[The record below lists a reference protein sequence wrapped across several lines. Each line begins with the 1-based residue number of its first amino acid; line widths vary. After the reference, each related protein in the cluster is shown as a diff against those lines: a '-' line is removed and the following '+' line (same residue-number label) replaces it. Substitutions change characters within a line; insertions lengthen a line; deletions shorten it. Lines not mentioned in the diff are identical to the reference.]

1 MKGIDLF
8 NALTKADEELI
19 DRRAG
24 AADGKKQK
32 TRSLR
37 RIALAAACVTLAVC
51 AVTVYPLFR
60 KTNGTPPVGNP
71 ALPITERQVPFDA
84 PVYFGEESSV
94 EATGAAAEF
103 NTNAISVTAKL
114 AETRPDTYTFFDD
127 WSQKEYR
134 LLRMETVRLLKGR
147 NMTDEF
153 YYLIPAA
160 YMTDLSL
167 YDRFVI
173 RDMAQCGYDYSVL
186 YNKTQ
191 GKAEQL
197 TQVLFTMGQN
207 MIAFDADGRFDER
220 LWKSWKIRPEDYGD
234 VPASLGQAERE
245 AGKND
250 SKEIYVHLL
259 ANVTGEAADVL
270 SRIRSFENG
279 IFVPGFFSM
288 LHRYSPEVQF
298 RAVRYIGGFAT
309 NEAVRVW
316 SREYTGG
323 ENDTFTETKA
333 HFTDD
338 DLANL
343 PDLPS
348 AIAAVALSFE
358 RGEIRPPHIENADEL
373 KLASHGVFG
382 WYARTAEGVLG
393 IVRVTWRY
401 HGETSR
407 QTKLDD
413 AYYIV
418 DSASGQALPI
428 GRDRLLDRL
437 GEYETTY
444 IFDGRY
450 SADGKVYAVRPVV

>member
-1 MKGIDLF
+1 MKGIELF

-24 AADGKKQK
+24 ATDGKKQK
-32 TRSLR
+32 ARSLR

-51 AVTVYPLFR
+51 ALAVYPLFR
-60 KTNGTPPVGNP
+60 KSSGNP
-71 ALPITERQVPFDA
+71 AVPIENRRIPFDA

-94 EATGAAAEF
+94 EATGAAPQL

-114 AETRPDTYTFFDD
+114 AETLPDTYTFFDD

-147 NMTDEF
+147 SMTDWF

-173 RDMAQCGYDYSVL
+173 RDMWQCGYDYSVL

-197 TQVLFTMGQN
+197 TQVLFYSNYMGQN
-207 MIAFDADGRFDER
+207 FIPFDADGRFDGR
-220 LWKSWKIRPEDYGD
+220 LWQSWKIRHGD
-234 VPASLGQAERE
+234 VPASLGQAEERE

-250 SKEIYVHLL
+250 SYSEKIYAHRLS
-259 ANVTGEAADVL
+259 NITGEAADVL

-279 IFVPGFFSM
+279 VFVPKFYFM
-288 LHRYSPEVQF
+288 LHWISPEVQF

-316 SREYTGG
+316 SREYTGA
-323 ENDTFTETKA
+323 ENDTFAETKA

-373 KLASHGVFG
+373 ELASHGVFG
-382 WYARTAEGVLG
+382 WYAKTGEGVLG

-401 HGETSR
+401 HGEKFL
-407 QTKLDD
+407 QAKLDD

-450 SADGKVYAVRPVV
+450 SANGKVYPVRPV

>member
-1 MKGIDLF
+1 MKGIELF

-32 TRSLR
+32 ARSLR

-51 AVTVYPLFR
+51 ALAVDPLFR
-60 KTNGTPPVGNP
+60 KSSGNP
-71 ALPITERQVPFDA
+71 AVPIENRRIPFDA

-94 EATGAAAEF
+94 EATGAAPEL
-103 NTNAISVTAKL
+103 NPNAISVTAKL
-114 AETRPDTYTFFDD
+114 AETLPDTYTFFDD
-127 WSQKEYR
+127 WRQKEYR

-147 NMTDEF
+147 SMTDWF

-173 RDMAQCGYDYSVL
+173 RDMWQCGYDYSVL

-197 TQVLFTMGQN
+197 TQVLFYSYSGYMGHN
-207 MIAFDADGRFDER
+207 FIPFDADGRFDGR
-220 LWKSWKIRPEDYGD
+220 LWQSWKKDYDYGD
-234 VPASLGQAERE
+234 IPASLGQAERE
-245 AGKND
+245 AGKTNRE
-250 SKEIYVHLL
+250 EIYAHRLS
-259 ANVTGEAADVL
+259 NITGEAADVL

-279 IFVPGFFSM
+279 VFVPKFSFM
-288 LHRYSPEVQF
+288 LHRSSPEVQF
-298 RAVRYIGGFAT
+298 CAVRYIGGFAT

-316 SREYTGG
+316 SREYTGA
-323 ENDTFTETKA
+323 ENDTFAETKA

-373 KLASHGVFG
+373 ELASHGVFG
-382 WYARTAEGVLG
+382 WYAKTGEGVLG

-401 HGETSR
+401 HGEKFL
-407 QTKLDD
+407 QAKLDD

-450 SADGKVYAVRPVV
+450 SANGKVYPVRPLV